1 MYACIDVGTTN
12 IKLSIYNDELDSIKH
27 ESVKVPVSSEGL
39 QDPLLVLQAV
49 KHFFKIAKESG
60 ARSAGIACYR
70 SSMVAWDREGNPLS
84 SIVTWLSSSSEN
96 TYTSLSRIVRA
107 IGKIPPLDLVISPV
121 SPALRFLAVQR
132 ELESRFGRNQK
143 NMIWTLDSFLMYNL
157 TKTFVSDATNSALT
171 GLIDPARFTPLSP
184 VLALL
189 RINPDFP
196 EIVDNARYYGEYEGL
211 EIRALIA
218 DQQAACVAEGA
229 LEEGL
234 GKVTNGTGTF
244 VDIPLSKY
252 RRIDGLIPIVILRHN
267 GKAIYGAEGYLPTSG
282 SAVDFMIRSGLL
294 KSYDELDK
302 FLMPNVLFIP
312 ALAGLQIPSLPKAR
326 GIITNIGLTTSRE
339 EILSSLL
346 LSISFHVR
354 YVIEKY
360 AGRLSKLR
368 ADGKLSISNSL
379 LKLISSSTGLPVE
392 RFRDVEATQ
401 RGLAILQKISLGK
414 MGLNDIDNNRPE
426 LINGERIEGLEDA
439 YKRWKGMLNSLRN
452 YQSS

>member
-282 SAVDFMIRSGLL
+282 SAVDFMIQSGLL

-326 GIITNIGLTTSRE
+326 GIITNIGLTASRE

-360 AGRLSKLR
+360 AGRLSKL
-368 ADGKLSISNSL
+368 
-379 LKLISSSTGLPVE
+379 
-392 RFRDVEATQ
+392 
-401 RGLAILQKISLGK
+401 
-414 MGLNDIDNNRPE
+414 
-426 LINGERIEGLEDA
+426 
-439 YKRWKGMLNSLRN
+439 
-452 YQSS
+452 